1 MSKDFIYII
10 GNKNQDQIASD
21 NNSAEGGGK
30 ILVKV
35 GVSKNPEKRVKQLQ
49 TGNSD
54 SLSLLFTEEF
64 ECSRK
69 NLLQIE
75 HKLHLGLA
83 HICSKK
89 TGEWFEIDTSNIEK
103 VKNAVIWH
111 RIRYD
116 N

>member
-1 MSKDFIYII
+1 MANDFIYII
-10 GNKNQDQIASD
+10 GNKNQEQIISD
-21 NNSAEGGGK
+21 NNCSETGSK

-35 GVSKNPEKRVKQLQ
+35 GVSRNPEKRVKQLQ

-54 SLSLLFTEEF
+54 SLFLLFTEEF

-69 NLLQIE
+69 DLLQIE
-75 HKLHLGLA
+75 SKLHRGLS

-89 TGEWFEIDTSNIEK
+89 TGEWFEVDTTNIEK
-103 VKNAVIWH
+103 IKNAVIWH